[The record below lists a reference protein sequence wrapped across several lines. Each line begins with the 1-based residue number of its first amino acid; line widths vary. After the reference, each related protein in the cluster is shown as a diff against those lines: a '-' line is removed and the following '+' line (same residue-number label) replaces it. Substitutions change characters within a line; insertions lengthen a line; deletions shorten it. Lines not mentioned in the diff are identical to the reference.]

1 MAETKIVQLA
11 KPVAVKGKPAITQI
25 EFREP
30 RFEDVMDFGEPET
43 LIGLNEGAAGY
54 FQEDIGIIRKYAE
67 RLGDIDPNY
76 LPMLGLRDT
85 LQVKRTIISFFRDA
99 TRETTPEEA
108 SSNVSRENASSDTD
122 SEFQPSKL

>member
-11 KPVAVKGKPAITQI
+11 KPVAVKGRPVITQI

-30 RFEDVMDFGEPET
+30 LFGDVMDFGEPET

-67 RLGDIDPNY
+67 RLGDIDPNF
-76 LPMLGLRDT
+76 LAMLGLRDT
-85 LQVKRTIISFFRDA
+85 LAVKRTIISFFRDA
-99 TRETTPEEA
+99 TRGTTSEEA
-108 SSNVSRENASSDTD
+108 SSSESRENASSATD